1 MAESNWFD
9 IKQRMIDE
17 VVSFKKDFLEKAST
31 DISRKLSKNVKDI
44 KISKNKKTISKD
56 TKDEDEFNKG
66 KIYFEEV
73 YNEINNQ
80 EWIDK
85 L

>member
-1 MAESNWFD
+1 VAESNWFD
-9 IKQRMIDE
+9 IKQNMIDE
-17 VVSFKKDFLEKAST
+17 IASFKKDFLEKAST

-80 EWIDK
+80 EWVDK

>member
-9 IKQRMIDE
+9 IKQSMIDE
-17 VVSFKKDFLEKAST
+17 IVSFKKDFLEKAST
-31 DISRKLSKNVKDI
+31 DISRKLSKNIKDI
-44 KISKNKKTISKD
+44 KISKNKKTISKV